1 MKFNGLKTTLLLGVM
16 SGMLLMIGQ
25 VLGGSNGLVIGFGF
39 AVLMNFASYFFS
51 EKIAL
56 SMYQAQPVTPAD
68 NPQVYARVYP
78 MTQQFCQRMG
88 IPVPKLWVI
97 PEHSPNAFATGRNPS
112 HSSVAFTIGLLELMN
127 DSEVEGVLAHELGHI
142 KNRDILTSSVAATI
156 GAAITMLARF
166 AMFIPMGRSD
176 DDDEGSNPLAGLFM
190 MILAPI
196 AAMLI
201 QMAIS
206 RTREFAADAT
216 AAKYTGTPD
225 GLISGLKKLESW
237 SQRIPD
243 GRVAGHGAHVHH
255 QAVQRLGVHEAV
267 LDASSDRGASRG
279 ARRAAQPRV
288 LGVNR
293 VKVNRK
299 AADRIASGHPWIYTS
314 DVVDRGDAE
323 PGDAVLVFDPR
334 DRLLGTFHYSSSSQI
349 TLRQLSSRERTIDRF
364 FLRRPHTTE
373 PARTEHESCATAR
386 RIAWYTARRTG
397 FRPWSWTSTATTL
410 PSRR

>member
-16 SGMLLMIGQ
+16 SGMLLMFGQ
-25 VLGGSNGLVIGFGF
+25 LLGGSNGLVIGFGF

-56 SMYQAQPVTPAD
+56 SMYQAQPVTPMD
-68 NPQVYARVYP
+68 NPQIYARVYP
-78 MTQQFCQRMG
+78 MTQQLCQRMG

-127 DSEVEGVLAHELGHI
+127 DFEVEGVLAHELGHI

-166 AMFIPMGRSD
+166 AMFIPMGRSNED
-176 DDDEGSNPLAGLFM
+176 DDGGNPLAGLFM

-196 AAMLI
+196 AAMVI

-237 SQRIPD
+237 SHRIPMNASPATAHMFIIKPFS
-243 GRVAGHGAHVHH
+243 GSAFMKLFSTHPPTEERVAA
-255 QAVQRLGVHEAV
+255 L
-267 LDASSDRGASRG
+267 
-279 ARRAAQPRV
+279 AALR
-288 LGVNR
+288 NR
-293 VKVNRK
+293 V
-299 AADRIASGHPWIYTS
+299 
-314 DVVDRGDAE
+314 
-323 PGDAVLVFDPR
+323 
-334 DRLLGTFHYSSSSQI
+334 YS
-349 TLRQLSSRERTIDRF
+349 
-364 FLRRPHTTE
+364 
-373 PARTEHESCATAR
+373 A
-386 RIAWYTARRTG
+386 
-397 FRPWSWTSTATTL
+397 
-410 PSRR
+410 